1 MGFIAGRVVV
11 TPSAALPYKVVF
23 EQEGNGRAEHPVATV
38 REGEA
43 LIRARIAIPVRPT
56 VPMAEPW
63 NPKPTRIR

>member
-11 TPSAALPYKVVF
+11 TPDATLPYKVIL
-23 EQEGNGRAEHPVATV
+23 EQEGDQCSELPVATV

-43 LIRARIAIPVRPT
+43 LIRERVAVPLRPA

-63 NPKPTRIR
+63 NSGD